1 MTVQTFTVQVAQR
14 GLITLPQPLRRAH
27 KIETGQQMTL
37 LDLDGVF
44 VLGAGAS
51 QVDALAEGLRSEL
64 TERGATLES
73 MLDALRE
80 VRAGRG

>member
-1 MTVQTFTVQVAQR
+1 MTVQTFTIQVAQR

-27 KIETGQQMTL
+27 NIETGQQMTL

-44 VLGAGAS
+44 VLSSGAS
-51 QVDALAEGLRSEL
+51 HVDALADTLKSEL

-73 MLDALRE
+73 LLEALRE

>member
-1 MTVQTFTVQVAQR
+1 
-14 GLITLPQPLRRAH
+14 
-27 KIETGQQMTL
+27 MTL